1 MRHLTSIGGT
11 MVTKEI
17 LNQYADLL
25 AEQKE
30 VEDKIASLDRQIAKL
45 QKRLNEIES
54 GEIVKDR
61 VYGGEGGIQGFNI
74 EGVPSVEYSRKR
86 AEMIRKVAMM
96 NERKVT
102 LRDLNAQISLTII
115 DVERFIASVNDS
127 YMRRIINLRF
137 VKKLSWNDVANAM
150 GGSNNEDNIKKAFY
164 RFMNS

>member
-1 MRHLTSIGGT
+1 MA
-11 MVTKEI
+11 VTKEI

-30 VEDKIASLDRQIAKL
+30 VEEKIASLDKQIKKL
-45 QKRLNEIES
+45 QQRLGEIEA

-74 EGVPSVEYSRKR
+74 EGFPSVEYSRKR
-86 AEMIRKVAMM
+86 SEMIQKVMIM
-96 NERKVT
+96 NERKAA
-102 LRDLNAQISLTII
+102 LRDLNAKISMTII
-115 DVERFIASVNDS
+115 DVERFISSVNDS

-150 GGSNNEDNIKKAFY
+150 GGGNSEGTVKMAFH
-164 RFMNS
+164 RFMDS